1 MNPKPNPNPNPNPKP
16 ISVLKKRE
24 FKDVD
29 VDVVT
34 PFNTQEG
41 LKAAAENPDLSQ
53 AIMREDNKYVIK
65 VNTNENISRG
75 KPTGNDFHAP
85 SISSKNGKKVKTNLT
100 PEEMLQT
107 WFPKGEITD
116 EQMSLFFD
124 YLDNKYP
131 GLTFDKLMSR
141 RVTNVERPS
150 ETDESLLPEE
160 MMQQHGNNSTGEL
173 ISVID
178 KERELLN
185 SIVEYL
191 VKNFSKYNFC
201 LTPSNV
207 ETQCANYI
215 KGFKNTN
222 ESYKNNL
229 LTTRVL
235 SHLKRIQYNA
245 NNTFYDYFLSR
256 ITKEAAKCIY
266 CNGECQGCVFKSLRD
281 WLYPAVGKFGGKT
294 KNKKRS
300 IKRSIK
306 QKTTKGRSIKQKTTK
321 RRSIKKRR

>member
-1 MNPKPNPNPNPNPKP
+1 MNTK
-16 ISVLKKRE
+16 SVLKKRPFE
-24 FKDVD
+24 YVDVD

-65 VNTNENISRG
+65 VNTNKNISRG
-75 KPTGNDFHAP
+75 KPTDKDFHAP

-124 YLDNKYP
+124 YLDTKYP

-150 ETDESLLPEE
+150 ETDEPLLPEE

-178 KERELLN
+178 KDRELLN

-191 VKNFSKYNFC
+191 VKNFTKYNFC

-215 KGFKNTN
+215 KRFKNTN

-256 ITKEAAKCIY
+256 ITEEAAKCIY

-281 WLYPAVGKFGGKT
+281 WLYPTVGKFGGKT
-294 KNKKRS
+294 KNIKRS

-306 QKTTKGRSIKQKTTK
+306 PSIKQKTTK
-321 RRSIKKRR
+321 RRSIKRRTIKRRSNKKRR